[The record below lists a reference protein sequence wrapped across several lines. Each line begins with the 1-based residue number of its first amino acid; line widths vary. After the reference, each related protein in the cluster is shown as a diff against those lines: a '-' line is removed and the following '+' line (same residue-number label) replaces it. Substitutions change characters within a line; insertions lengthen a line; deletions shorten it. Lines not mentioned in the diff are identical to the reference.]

1 MDVLWHGAV
10 CQEAQ
15 VAQLS
20 RQNQDKGR
28 IEDELA
34 LLQRENTEMNAELA
48 ELRLQ
53 ARDFVEL
60 ERYLL

>member
-1 MDVLWHGAV
+1 M
-10 CQEAQ
+10 
-15 VAQLS
+15 AQLS